1 MKVMLDNNIVIDAL
15 RPNPEFEND
24 AKQIFYMIWQDKI
37 TPYLCA
43 NSLTDIF
50 YILQKVQGAE
60 KAKGSIANLITAI
73 DIVTLTVDDCAKA
86 VALPM
91 NDFEDAVIAVCAEK
105 VGADFIVSRDKGF
118 ITAGTA
124 VEVVTPKQLMEKL
137 SVNERS

>member
-15 RPNPEFEND
+15 RPNPEFESD

-37 TPYLCA
+37 ALYLCA

-60 KAKGSIANLITAI
+60 KAKSSIANLMAAI
-73 DIVTLTVDDCAKA
+73 NIVPLTGDDCVKA
-86 VALPM
+86 LALPM

-105 VGADFIVSRDKGF
+105 VGADCIVSRDKEF
-118 ITAGTA
+118 INAGTA
-124 VEVVTPKQLMEKL
+124 VEVITPKLLMEKFAAR
-137 SVNERS
+137 ERG